1 MHHRWRKHACADHT
15 SEVVSRLEPLVP
27 RIEELAPVQPAE
39 LADWISV
46 EADDEPEV
54 PGHGW
59 MVELD
64 DEVSLLVHPDRD
76 DLANLLGE
84 QAGIRSVVQL
94 DREVLMV
101 SAPRMCADGVRAA
114 AVLAVAAANGR
125 INDAAPAEQAGIL
138 PAGVPVAPAPTAE
151 TARSSA
157 EDDAESRLVTAD
169 ARCEGRPVQLW
180 VNMDGILLLPS
191 GTLPHGPLDPSDN
204 PHLQRAR
211 LTSGR
216 AAALAER
223 HGGRWIP
230 YPYLRILRLRSPGL
244 FRRRWSATITERSGA
259 SVSMTWKGT
268 RPHALVLW
276 GYVVAKCGLG
286 SVNGL
291 P

>member
-1 MHHRWRKHACADHT
+1 M
-15 SEVVSRLEPLVP
+15 SRLEPLVP

-54 PGHGW
+54 PGHAW

-84 QAGIRSVVQL
+84 QVGVQSVVQL

-114 AVLAVAAANGR
+114 VVLAVAAANER
-125 INDAAPAEQAGIL
+125 IHDDAPAEQARTS
-138 PAGVPVAPAPTAE
+138 PARVPVAPAPTGE

-157 EDDAESRLVTAD
+157 EDDAESRLVTGD

-180 VNMDGILLLPS
+180 VNMDGILLLPA

-230 YPYLRILRLRSPGL
+230 YPYLGTLRLRRPGL
-244 FRRRWSATITERSGA
+244 LRRRWSATITERSGA
-259 SVSMTWKGT
+259 AVALTWQGT

>member
-1 MHHRWRKHACADHT
+1 MG
-15 SEVVSRLEPLVP
+15 RLEPLAP
-27 RIEELAPVQPAE
+27 RIDELASVQPAE
-39 LADWISV
+39 LAEWISV

-54 PGHGW
+54 PGHDW
-59 MVELD
+59 TVELD

-76 DLANLLGE
+76 DVANLLGE
-84 QAGIRSVVQL
+84 QAGVQSVVQL
-94 DREVLMV
+94 DREVLVV

-114 AVLAVAAANGR
+114 VVLAVSAANERLQDG
-125 INDAAPAEQAGIL
+125 APAGQARIL
-138 PAGVPVAPAPTAE
+138 PAEVHVPPVPAPTAE
-151 TARSSA
+151 SARSST
-157 EDDAESRLVTAD
+157 EDDAESRLVTGH
-169 ARCEGRPVQLW
+169 ARCEGRLVQLW
-180 VNMDGILLLPS
+180 VNMDGILLLPA

-211 LTSGR
+211 LSSGR

-230 YPYLRILRLRSPGL
+230 YPYLGSLRLRKPGL

-276 GYVVAKCGLG
+276 GYVVARCGLG

>member
-1 MHHRWRKHACADHT
+1 
-15 SEVVSRLEPLVP
+15 V
-27 RIEELAPVQPAE
+27 
-39 LADWISV
+39 
-46 EADDEPEV
+46 ADDEPEV

-59 MVELD
+59 LVELD

-84 QAGIRSVVQL
+84 QAGVQSVVQL
-94 DREVLMV
+94 DREVLV
-101 SAPRMCADGVRAA
+101 VRAPRMCADGVNA
-114 AVLAVAAANGR
+114 AVMLAVTAANERLQTG
-125 INDAAPAEQAGIL
+125 APDEQARIL
-138 PAGVPVAPAPTAE
+138 PADVHVPPVSAPAME
-151 TARSSA
+151 SARSSP
-157 EDDAESRLVTAD
+157 EDDAESRLVTGD
-169 ARCEGRPVQLW
+169 ARCKGRPVQLW
-180 VNMDGILLLPS
+180 VNMDGILLLPA

-230 YPYLRILRLRSPGL
+230 YPYVGSLRLRRPGL
-244 FRRRWSATITERSGA
+244 LRRRWSATITERSGA
-259 SVSMTWKGT
+259 SVAMTWQGT

-286 SVNGL
+286 AVDGL